1 MVAII
6 DHIPRIQLSDIKELI
21 RRQTGTNQKLMQLI
35 TLNNIEY
42 RITVSIESKDVVFRW
57 KFKDKDKEVK
67 VKLKTEPSNLGN
79 GIVWYFLCPYTGH
92 KCRKL
97 FIDGNVVASRYAFA
111 HVYNQSRESKI
122 GRFFSGLNRKN
133 IDRKYGKQ
141 FYRGLL
147 TPYGKRLRKQYD
159 KMKRANDL
167 LEVYLVPKNK
177 GNRRM
182 RPTFKLVSKYPV
194 DIKAEETEEN
204 NYKVLFASADIQISQ
219 PITKDEYIE

>member
-177 GNRRM
+177 GRK
-182 RPTFKLVSKYPV
+182 PKDETELVSKYPV

>member
-42 RITVSIESKDVVFRW
+42 RITVS
-57 KFKDKDKEVK
+57 KDKKVK

-177 GNRRM
+177 GRK
-182 RPTFKLVSKYPV
+182 PK
-194 DIKAEETEEN
+194 DET
-204 NYKVLFASADIQISQ
+204 DIQTRI
-219 PITKDEYIE
+219 

>member
-122 GRFFSGLNRKN
+122 GRFFSGLNR
-133 IDRKYGKQ
+133 
-141 FYRGLL
+141 
-147 TPYGKRLRKQYD
+147 
-159 KMKRANDL
+159 
-167 LEVYLVPKNK
+167 
-177 GNRRM
+177 
-182 RPTFKLVSKYPV
+182 
-194 DIKAEETEEN
+194 
-204 NYKVLFASADIQISQ
+204 
-219 PITKDEYIE
+219 

>member
-159 KMKRANDL
+159 KMIRANDL

-177 GNRRM
+177 GRK
-182 RPTFKLVSKYPV
+182 PK
-194 DIKAEETEEN
+194 DET
-204 NYKVLFASADIQISQ
+204 DIQTRI
-219 PITKDEYIE
+219 

>member
-111 HVYNQSRESKI
+111 HVYNQSRES
-122 GRFFSGLNRKN
+122 NRKN

-177 GNRRM
+177 GRK
-182 RPTFKLVSKYPV
+182 PK
-194 DIKAEETEEN
+194 DET
-204 NYKVLFASADIQISQ
+204 DIQTRI
-219 PITKDEYIE
+219 

>member
-57 KFKDKDKEVK
+57 KFKDKDKKVK

-92 KCRKL
+92 
-97 FIDGNVVASRYAFA
+97 
-111 HVYNQSRESKI
+111 NQSRESKI

-177 GNRRM
+177 GRK
-182 RPTFKLVSKYPV
+182 PK
-194 DIKAEETEEN
+194 DET
-204 NYKVLFASADIQISQ
+204 DIQTRI
-219 PITKDEYIE
+219 